1 MGLRILTNVAAEAVM
16 KNLRD
21 SSEKTT
27 DQLERLSSGK
37 RIIQASDDAA
47 GLAIA
52 TNLHAQTAGLKQA
65 TRNANDGISLVQT
78 AEGGLN
84 EVSNILIRLREL
96 AVQSASDTVGVQ
108 ERGFLDEEYQQL
120 TTEIDRISGSTKF
133 NGTSLLDGK
142 GGGVLDFQIGAFA
155 EKNNVIQFDS
165 READTSTGSIGI
177 SGSAVSAKGSAL
189 SAVGNLDE
197 AINTVSGYRAKLG
210 AIQNRLQSTVSTL
223 ETQTLNQD
231 AARSTIEDVDVAD
244 ATAKL
249 ASSQIITS
257 AGVSTLAQANLIPHS
272 ALKLIG

>member
-16 KNLRD
+16 KNLRE
-21 SSEKTT
+21 SSENTSAE
-27 DQLERLSSGK
+27 LERLSSGK

-52 TNLHAQTAGLKQA
+52 TNLHAQTSGLKQA
-65 TRNANDGISLVQT
+65 TRNANDGISFVQT

-96 AVQSASDTVGVQ
+96 AIQSASDTVGAQ

-133 NGTSLLDGK
+133 NGTTLLDGK
-142 GGGVLDFQIGAFA
+142 GGGVLDFHIGAFS
-155 EKNNVIQFDS
+155 EKNNTIQFDS
-165 READTSTGSIGI
+165 READVSTAAIGI
-177 SGSAVSAKGSAL
+177 SGTAVNAKGQAL
-189 SAVGNLDE
+189 DAVNNLDD

-244 ATAKL
+244 STAKL
-249 ASSQIITS
+249 ASARIINA
-257 AGVSTLAQANLIPHS
+257 AGVSTLAQANAIPSS